1 MKKVPSTGDMQKIAV
16 AKKKVRRKIVTEFA
30 KEAANVIVTTSALI
44 TASHDHPSLVM
55 VGATV
60 SLVAS
65 SASLVSMTS
74 SLDDDD
80 DEYLP

>member
-1 MKKVPSTGDMQKIAV
+1 MQKIAV
-16 AKKKVRRKIVTEFA
+16 AKRKLEEIVTEFA
-30 KEAANVIVTTSALI
+30 KEGCERD
-44 TASHDHPSLVM
+44 SHDFCTHPRIPPSISCH
-55 VGATV
+55 GGSEV

>member
-16 AKKKVRRKIVTEFA
+16 AKRKLEENSDRICERGCERDSHDFCTHHR
-30 KEAANVIVTTSALI
+30 I
-44 TASHDHPSLVM
+44 HDHPSLVM

>member
-1 MKKVPSTGDMQKIAV
+1 MKKVSSAGDVQKLAV
-16 AKKKVRRKIVTEFA
+16 SKKKIKRQIVTEIA
-30 KEAANVIVTTSALI
+30 KEAANVIVTTSALM
-44 TASHDHPSLVM
+44 TASHDHTSIVM
-55 VGATV
+55 VGATI

-80 DEYLP
+80 DSLP